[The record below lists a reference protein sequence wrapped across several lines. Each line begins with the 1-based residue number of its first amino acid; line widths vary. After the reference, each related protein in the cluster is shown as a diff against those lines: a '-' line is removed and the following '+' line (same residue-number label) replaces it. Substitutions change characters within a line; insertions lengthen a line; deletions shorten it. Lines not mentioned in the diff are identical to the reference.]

1 MSDKNQ
7 TNLGSSEAV
16 RIIAQVFNIS
26 ESEAEKHRDLFSNI
40 NPYVR
45 NCLNYLSKIDNDNI
59 RISAAFSLDYL
70 ITFKESAFE

>member
-1 MSDKNQ
+1 MHDKNE
-7 TNLGSSEAV
+7 TTIKSNEAV

-26 ESEAEKHRDLFSNI
+26 ETEAEKHRDLFSNI
-40 NPYVR
+40 NPYVK

-70 ITFKESAFE
+70 VTFKESAFE